1 MVSMDLLTILER
13 IPHNIRNVCFKFED
27 WGWVSD
33 AVNGLVCGPMLCMA
47 AQGLFFLKKMYVDI
61 DSLFKC
67 QNN

>member
-47 AQGLFFLKKMYVDI
+47 AQGLFF
-61 DSLFKC
+61 
-67 QNN
+67 